1 LHINQRL
8 SIKAY
13 NRGGQNCSEYE
24 AHIVKPMLQRAA
36 TYKSENKN
44 LFAIYAFVTL

>member
-1 LHINQRL
+1 LHVNQRL

-13 NRGGQNCSEYE
+13 NSGGQNCSKYE
-24 AHIVKPMLQRAA
+24 PHIVKPMLQAA